1 MSRRRHRRKS
11 QGAVKLNVTAMLD
24 MAFQLLAFFILTFKP
39 APVEGHLSLNMPPPV
54 PLTNVA
60 SEPTPGKEGS
70 GMIPALHALHLFV
83 TATETGDVAQVR
95 LESAILSSGRLTPG
109 TLAGID
115 RRLQP
120 LFARGNAIY
129 DRIQIE
135 VDRDL
140 RYEELLK
147 LVDVCAQ
154 QKLPDGKPLGKVSFV
169 ELQPR

>member
-11 QGAVKLNVTAMLD
+11 SSAVKLNVTAMLD
-24 MAFQLLAFFILTFKP
+24 MAFQLLAFFIFTFRP
-39 APVEGHLSLNMPPPV
+39 MPVEGHLSLNMPPPV

-60 SEPTPGKEGS
+60 SETTVGKEG
-70 GMIPALHALHLFV
+70 GGIAPLHALHLFV

-154 QKLPDGKPLGKVSFV
+154 QKMPDGKPLGKVSFV
-169 ELQPR
+169 ELRPR

>member
-1 MSRRRHRRKS
+1 MSRRRHRRKN
-11 QGAVKLNVTAMLD
+11 QNAIKLNVTAMLD

-39 APVEGHLSLNMPPPV
+39 APIEGHLSLNMPPPV
-54 PLTNVA
+54 PLTNIA
-60 SEPTPGKEGS
+60 SEPTVGKEGS
-70 GMIPALHALHLFV
+70 GMIAPLHALHLFV
-83 TATETGDVAQVR
+83 SATDNGDVAQVR
-95 LESAILSSGRLTPG
+95 LESAVLSSGRLTPG
-109 TLAGID
+109 VLAGID
-115 RRLQP
+115 RQLRP

-154 QKLPDGKPLGKVSFV
+154 QKMPDDKPLGKVSFV
-169 ELQPR
+169 EMRPR

>member
-1 MSRRRHRRKS
+1 MSRRRHRRKNKS
-11 QGAVKLNVTAMLD
+11 SVKLNVTAMLD
-24 MAFQLLAFFILTFKP
+24 MAFQLLSFFILTFRP
-39 APVEGHLSLNMPPPV
+39 MPVEGHLSLNMPPPV

-60 SEPTPGKEGS
+60 TEPTPGKEGS
-70 GMIPALHALHLFV
+70 GMIAPLHALHLFV
-83 TATETGDVAQVR
+83 SATETGDVAQVR

-154 QKLPDGKPLGKVSFV
+154 QKMPDGKPLGKVSFV
-169 ELQPR
+169 EMRPR

>member
-1 MSRRRHRRKS
+1 MSRRRRRRSNKK
-11 QGAVKLNVTAMLD
+11 GCELNVTAMLD
-24 MAFQLLAFFILTFKP
+24 MAFQLLAFFILTFRP
-39 APVEGHLSLNMPPPV
+39 PPIEGHLSLNMPPPV

-60 SEPTPGKEGS
+60 AEPRVGEEGS
-70 GMIPALHALHLFV
+70 GQMPALHALHLFV
-83 TATETGDVAQVR
+83 SANETGDAAQVR
-95 LESAILSSGRLTPG
+95 LESNVLSAGRLTPA
-109 TLAGID
+109 TLVGID

-120 LFARGNAIY
+120 LFARGNAMY

-169 ELQPR
+169 EMQPR